1 MLQSEAVSME
11 LQRLEKPMKRIV
23 TVIAST
29 AAIFVGTQALAVDST
44 SPPTMSKRQMIVLT
58 VGCMRKRMSTDKSS
72 SYNAAMKAC
81 KDQISKESNNVPQGT
96 LVASDTPAN
105 P

>member
-1 MLQSEAVSME
+1 
-11 LQRLEKPMKRIV
+11 MKRV
-23 TVIAST
+23 ATVIALT
-29 AAIFVGTQALAVDST
+29 GAIFVGTQALAVDST
-44 SPPTMSKRQMIVLT
+44 SPPTMSKRQIIVLT

-81 KDQISKESNNVPQGT
+81 KDQINKESDNVPPGT
-96 LVASDTPAN
+96 LVASDTPAK

>member
-1 MLQSEAVSME
+1 
-11 LQRLEKPMKRIV
+11 MKHLV
-23 TVIAST
+23 TAIALT
-29 AAIFVGTQALAVDST
+29 GTIFVATQALAVDST
-44 SPPTMSKRQMIVLT
+44 SPPTMSKHQMILLT
-58 VGCMRKRMSTDKSS
+58 VGCMRKRMSADRSS

-81 KDQISKESNNVPQGT
+81 KDQIGKESNVPQGT